1 MQAFQ
6 HSADSTM
13 PVVFIGH
20 GSPAN
25 ALEDNE
31 STQAWYRIAN
41 SLERPEAI
49 LVISAHWYT
58 HGCAVTAMDMP
69 QTIHDFGP
77 PLPARLFELYY
88 PAPGSPQL
96 AQRVRELLGPYPVQM
111 DQSWGL
117 DHGAWCVLLKAFPDA
132 DIPVVQLS
140 LNLDEPL
147 PWHYELGQRLRPLRA
162 EGILIMGS
170 GNIVHNLG
178 LMDWRNPAAPAFD
191 WAVRFNDR
199 IKEHILEN
207 DPQGVC
213 EYRRYGR
220 DAALSVPSAE
230 HLCPLLYTLGAR
242 TDTDTVTLETDFIVH
257 KSLSMT
263 SVVFDA
269 GDRG

>member
-1 MQAFQ
+1 
-6 HSADSTM
+6 M

-31 STQAWYRIAN
+31 STRAWRRIVN
-41 SLERPEAI
+41 SMERPKAI

-58 HGCAVTAMDMP
+58 HGCAVTAMEKP
-69 QTIHDFGP
+69 ETIHDFGP
-77 PLPARLFELYY
+77 PLPAPLFDLYY

-96 AQRVRELLGPYPVQM
+96 AHRVSELLDPHPVQM
-111 DQSWGL
+111 DRSWGL
-117 DHGAWCVLLKAFPDA
+117 DHGTWCVLIKAFPDA

-140 LNLDEPL
+140 LDLSQPL
-147 PWHYELGQRLRPLRA
+147 PRHYELGQRLQPLRR
-162 EGILIMGS
+162 EGVLIMGS
-170 GNIVHNLG
+170 GNIVHNLA

-199 IKEHILEN
+199 IKEHVLGD

-213 EYRRYGR
+213 EYRRYGQ

-230 HLCPLLYTLGAR
+230 HLCPLLYTMGAR
-242 TDTDTVTLETDFIVH
+242 TDADEVTLETDFIVH

-263 SVVFDA
+263 SVVFQT
-269 GDRG
+269 GD